1 MTNTHK
7 HTHTPVDTAAAA
19 STTTRTPSLGRFSG
33 GSRQQIKH
41 SVNHMTYWRLL
52 QQIGVTIWRHYK
64 RRQRRQRRRKTR
76 RNSDKTQHQQ
86 QHTPPLHTHTHT
98 RNKLNWNSNKPWQIG
113 GKRIVRGSWRL
124 VAAVASFNAPTSPC
138 CCFCWNFF
146 LCLRL
151 SPTSFD
157 IIVVVS
163 LPKASLQRTRCT
175 RWVERLPNSIIV
187 CQANW
192 DQHYGKDSSCS
203 WCQKVYEYFKFIISL
218 G

>member
-64 RRQRRQRRRKTR
+64 RRQRRQRRRETR

-86 QHTPPLHTHTHT
+86 QHTPPLHTHAHT
-98 RNKLNWNSNKPWQIG
+98 RNKLNWNSNKAWQIG

-138 CCFCWNFF
+138 CCFCWHFF
-146 LCLRL
+146 LPPPVANFVWHYCSCKPAKSVSTTHEVHSMSWAVAKLNYRMPRKLRSAL
-151 SPTSFD
+151 WKGF
-157 IIVVVS
+157 
-163 LPKASLQRTRCT
+163 
-175 RWVERLPNSIIV
+175 
-187 CQANW
+187 
-192 DQHYGKDSSCS
+192 
-203 WCQKVYEYFKFIISL
+203 
-218 G
+218 